1 VAFPSFIEKAEV
13 ILYWRLGMEFGVFG
27 EGVDDNNAA
36 LDINFFGK
44 YKVFRLILISVS
56 LEVKG

>member
-1 VAFPSFIEKAEV
+1 
-13 ILYWRLGMEFGVFG
+13 MEFGVFG